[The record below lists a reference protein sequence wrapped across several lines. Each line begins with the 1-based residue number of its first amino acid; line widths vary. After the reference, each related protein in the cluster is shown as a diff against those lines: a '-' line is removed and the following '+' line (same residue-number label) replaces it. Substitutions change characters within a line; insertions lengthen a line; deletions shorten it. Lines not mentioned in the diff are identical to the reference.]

1 MKKLR
6 TVLSLFDG
14 MSCGQIALVELGVEF
29 DKYYASEIDANAINH
44 TQANFPTTIQLGDVE
59 KWREWD
65 IDWSSVDLILAGS
78 PCQGFSLVGKQ
89 LNFNDP
95 RSKLFWVFVEILE
108 YTKTK
113 NPSVLFLL
121 ENVRMREQYVSIISN
136 AVRVYPICIN
146 SNLVSAQHRI
156 RYYWTNIR
164 TKYNHGLGIDIVDI
178 PQPEDR
184 SIFIKDI
191 LDYDENRRYL
201 TKYDNRGYI
210 LKSDRRVYSE
220 KYKANG
226 FVMLPTAKAF
236 PVTCGHGEL
245 GTKTLVNNRV
255 CMFTIREL
263 LRLQT
268 IPDWYSF
275 TITKF
280 NPATKLIGN
289 AWTVE
294 VIKHILSYLP

>member
-78 PCQGFSLVGKQ
+78 PCQGFSSMGFGKA
-89 LNFNDP
+89 LDDP

-121 ENVRMREQYVSIISN
+121 ENVRMKEQYMGIISN
-136 AVRVYPICIN
+136 AVKVYPVCIN
-146 SNLVSAQHRI
+146 SNRVSAQDRI

-164 TKYNHGLGIDIVDI
+164 TKYNRGLGIDIVDI
-178 PQPEDR
+178 PQPEDKGVLIR
-184 SIFIKDI
+184 DI
-191 LDYDENRRYL
+191 LEYGEPRKVDKKFETLPYKTIVN
-201 TKYDNRGYI
+201 G
-210 LKSDRRVYSE
+210 RRVY
-220 KYKANG
+220 KTP
-226 FVMLPTAKAF
+226 FVADGYVAVPDSKSYCLLLSKGHTNARVLIDDKVTAFRERENYYVCRPF
-236 PVTCGHGEL
+236 PIGIKLCPIN
-245 GTKTLVNNRV
+245 TKTLK
-255 CMFTIREL
+255 TSRE
-263 LRLQT
+263 
-268 IPDWYSF
+268 
-275 TITKF
+275 
-280 NPATKLIGN
+280 
-289 AWTVE
+289 TVGR
-294 VIKHILSYLP
+294 